1 MLRRTNET
9 YDHWQLPVQVE
20 VDELELERR
29 PPRLAI
35 PRPSPYKP
43 HDTMS
48 PASPLVAALV
58 WAVAA
63 NGWSQVPIGGGGYVM
78 EVAFSATSGDAYMR
92 TDVGGMY
99 RRVTAADG
107 SYSWVAMMDW
117 APPSASELYSSN
129 ALALD
134 PQDGTVLYSLF
145 GPYWAYS
152 NCTVWA
158 SSDGGATWVSKST
171 NGWGLRCGGNE
182 NDRSIGSRMSV
193 HPVQRGT
200 LAVGGSDGHVYLT
213 TDAFASGAPTRLTL
227 PAPAPA
233 ADCVPHVSNACV
245 VRTVLW
251 VPVAGGGVL
260 LVAAVPNLGIFSS
273 AGPDYTTGWRF
284 VTGSEAPVLITR
296 LISSAGGS
304 PGRVWATANSGG
316 IWSGVL
322 TQDGSA
328 VTWDVAGAL
337 ADADMP
343 FAGIAVRPNSSG
355 ADVVVMTESE
365 SSNTT
370 LWRSLDAG
378 ATWTQLAKTVT
389 SDVPWWNGYMLELNA
404 AASLSWD
411 PHAATPTLWATD
423 FFGVYMALAP
433 PAVTNLSFAAVEH
446 GHEEACMNFVLA
458 PAVGD
463 VVSGAADVGAW
474 VHDAGTAAYPTSNVP
489 SADGWSHNCYFDAVV
504 TLSLAPGNAT
514 ADTLWITAGDEYGAC
529 HGEPSW
535 CGLHSWVGVSRDGG
549 KTFADTTWD
558 STYPVDQANPYRV
571 VSHPFDGAKAVVV
584 AREGLPVTFTRD
596 FGKTWGNS
604 TGIKSVGQ
612 QGDFWFAQP
621 IVAELQI
628 DADAP
633 EAVFYFYNGT
643 GGLFS
648 SVDSG
653 ATFTPTYTQFPDWQ
667 VPFYGLAVP
676 PRGAA
681 AAGDLWAFAGWKIYH
696 SVDAGAT
703 FSQAYSFYEID
714 HVLAVGPLPP
724 TTAGASGRHEREL
737 ATRCYERSAAA
748 AVASGAQPLPPPRAP
763 TDGGAAGYVV
773 YAIGTHNYAEPT
785 ALYAS
790 IDAGHSWLQLSGF
803 NSTPAQ
809 ALGDS
814 PYVLEAS
821 LSQPGTLYV
830 GTGGRGA
837 FVRDVAA
844 ELRAALLACED

>member
-1 MLRRTNET
+1 MAPSALLNGTLHLR
-9 YDHWQLPVQVE
+9 LIAAFLLSV
-20 VDELELERR
+20 
-29 PPRLAI
+29 
-35 PRPSPYKP
+35 
-43 HDTMS
+43 
-48 PASPLVAALV
+48 VATA
-58 WAVAA
+58 WT
-63 NGWSQVPIGGGGYVM
+63 QVPIGGGGYVM
-78 EVAFSATSGDAYMR
+78 DVSFSETSADAYLR

-107 SYSWVAMMDW
+107 SFSWSAMMDW

-134 PQDGTVLYSLF
+134 PQNGLSLFSMF

-152 NCTVWA
+152 NCSVWA
-158 SSDGGATWVSKST
+158 STNGGATWVPKPT
-171 NGWGLRCGGNE
+171 DGWGLRCGGNE
-182 NDRSIGSRMSV
+182 NDRAIGSRMSV
-193 HPVQRGT
+193 HPILNGT
-200 LAVGGSDGHVYLT
+200 LAVGGSDGHVYIT
-213 TDAFASGAPTRLTL
+213 TDGFASGAPTRVSL

-233 ADCVPHVSNACV
+233 TDCAPHVSNVCV

-251 VPVAGGGVL
+251 LPVAGGVL
-260 LVAAVPNLGIFSS
+260 LVAAVPNVGLFSS

-284 VTGSEAPVLITR
+284 VASSSAPVLVAR
-296 LISSAGGS
+296 LVSTPGGT
-304 PGRVWATANSGG
+304 PGRVWATANLGG
-316 IWSGVL
+316 VWSGVI
-322 TQDGSA
+322 TPDGSA
-328 VTWDVAGAL
+328 ITWDVAGAL
-337 ADADMP
+337 ANAGMP
-343 FAGIAVRPNSSG
+343 FAGIAVRPDSAG
-355 ADVVVMTESE
+355 ADVVVMTAST

-370 LWRSLDAG
+370 LWRTLNAG

-389 SDVPWWNGYMLELNA
+389 SDVPWWTGYMLDLNA
-404 AASLSWD
+404 ASYLAWD
-411 PHAATPTLWATD
+411 AHAATPTLWATD
-423 FFGVYMALAP
+423 FFGVYMTAAP
-433 PAVTNLSFAAVEH
+433 PSVTNLSFVAVEH

-474 VHDAGTAAYPTSNVP
+474 VHDEGTDSYPTSNVP
-489 SADGWSHNCYFDAVV
+489 SADGWSHNCYFDAAV
-504 TLSLAPGNAT
+504 TQLLAPGNQS

-529 HGEPSW
+529 HGTPSW

-549 KTFADTTWD
+549 KTFSDTTWD
-558 STYPVDQANPYRV
+558 SIYSVDQANPYRV
-571 VSHPFDGAKAVVV
+571 VVHPFDGSKAVIV

-596 FGKTWGNS
+596 FGETWANS
-604 TGIKSVGQ
+604 TGVMSVGQ
-612 QGDFWFAQP
+612 QGDFWYAQP
-621 IVAELQI
+621 IVAELQLS
-628 DADAP
+628 ADAP
-633 EAVFYFYNGT
+633 EAVFYFYNGS
-643 GGLFS
+643 GGLFT

-653 ATFTPTYTQFPDWQ
+653 ATFAPTFTAFPTWQ

-703 FSQAYSFYEID
+703 FSQASSFYEID

-724 TTAGASGRHEREL
+724 TTSATGRREREL
-737 ATRCYERSAAA
+737 AARCYERSAAA
-748 AVASGAQPLPPPRAP
+748 AAASGAQPLPAPRAP
-763 TDGGAAGYVV
+763 ADGGAAGYAV

-809 ALGDS
+809 GLGDS
-814 PYVLEAS
+814 PYVLEAD
-821 LSQPGTLYV
+821 LAQLGTLYV

-837 FVRDVAA
+837 FKSDVSA
-844 ELRAALLACED
+844 ELRAALLACE